1 MPKQTW
7 YIASFL
13 SAIFVAVVIYF
24 SLPDKKANEEAAQ
37 KATEAQQMA
46 EDLQT
51 ELAKLKA
58 ELTQTQEQLTAL
70 QEEKKEVAQAKSKLE
85 QEMRSALQSKDIT
98 ISELQGK
105 LEVNILDRVLFDTGK
120 AEMKPE
126 GAEVLMRIAN
136 ILTNYPNRLI
146 HIVGHTDNIPI
157 RAGAGA
163 KYPTN
168 WELSTGRALAAVRY
182 LVEKANVDPHRL
194 AAVGYGEYHPVADN
208 STEEGRARNRR
219 IALVVLPEVY
229 SPDKEL
235 QAKPGH
241 ELTPIPDGF
250 KREAT
255 PVEPEDKDVIG
266 LTEAE
271 LRAKYPQV
279 TELDNSFS
287 LLVSKSLHPY
297 HPPATNK
304 LLRFGNTYLV
314 AELKDGKVIALHR
327 VRG

>member
-24 SLPDKKANEEAAQ
+24 SLPDKKASEEAAQ

-51 ELAKLKA
+51 ELAKLKT
-58 ELTQTQEQLTAL
+58 ELTQTQEQLSAL

-85 QEMRSALQSKDIT
+85 QEMRSALESKDIT

-194 AAVGYGEYHPVADN
+194 AAVGYGEYHPIADN

-235 QAKPGH
+235 QIKSGNELAPKPDDNAKPASSKS
-241 ELTPIPDGF
+241 LP
-250 KREAT
+250 EAT
-255 PVEPEDKDVIG
+255 PVK
-266 LTEAE
+266 A
-271 LRAKYPQV
+271 
-279 TELDNSFS
+279 TEL
-287 LLVSKSLHPY
+287 P
-297 HPPATNK
+297 
-304 LLRFGNTYLV
+304 
-314 AELKDGKVIALHR
+314 
-327 VRG
+327 

>member
-7 YIASFL
+7 YIASVL
-13 SAIFVAVVIYF
+13 SALFVAVVIYL
-24 SLPDKKANEEAAQ
+24 SLPAKGPTPEEAQ
-37 KATEAQQMA
+37 KAQQAQQLTDDLKA
-46 EDLQT
+46 EVEKLKT
-51 ELAKLKA
+51 ELA
-58 ELTQTQEQLTAL
+58 QTQEELAAL
-70 QEEKKEVAQAKSKLE
+70 QEEKKEAVQAKSKLE
-85 QEMRSALQSKDIT
+85 QEMRAAMESKDIT

-126 GAEVLMRIAN
+126 GADVLLRIAN
-136 ILTNYPNRLI
+136 ILTNHPNRLI
-146 HIVGHTDNIPI
+146 HIIGHTDNIPI
-157 RAGAGA
+157 RAGANT

-168 WELSTGRALAAVRY
+168 WELSTARALAAVRY
-182 LVEKANVDPHRL
+182 LVEKAGVDPHRL
-194 AAVGYGEYHPVADN
+194 AAVGYGEYHPIADN

-235 QAKPGH
+235 NQAKALAPKPN
-241 ELTPIPDGF
+241 EEAKALAPD
-250 KREAT
+250 A
-255 PVEPEDKDVIG
+255 KDVIG

-271 LRAKYPQV
+271 LRAQYPQMA
-279 TELDNSFS
+279 ELDNSFS
-287 LLVSKSLHPY
+287 LLVSKNLHPY

-327 VRG
+327 ISG

>member
-7 YIASFL
+7 WIASFL
-13 SAIFVAVVIYF
+13 SVIFVAVAIYF
-24 SLPDKKANEEAAQ
+24 SLPDKKAGEAAAQ
-37 KATEAQQMA
+37 KAEAAQQMA
-46 EDLQT
+46 EDLQG

-85 QEMRSALQSKDIT
+85 QEMRTALQSKDIT

-126 GAEVLMRIAN
+126 GADVLLRIAN

-146 HIVGHTDNIPI
+146 HIIGHTDNIPI
-157 RAGAGA
+157 RASAGA
-163 KYPTN
+163 RYPTN

-182 LVEKANVDPHRL
+182 LVETAGVDPHRL

-235 QAKPGH
+235 PIKTGQELVPKPDDHAKPANSKP
-241 ELTPIPDGF
+241 LP
-250 KREAT
+250 EAT
-255 PVEPEDKDVIG
+255 PIK
-266 LTEAE
+266 A
-271 LRAKYPQV
+271 
-279 TELDNSFS
+279 TEL
-287 LLVSKSLHPY
+287 P
-297 HPPATNK
+297 
-304 LLRFGNTYLV
+304 
-314 AELKDGKVIALHR
+314 
-327 VRG
+327 

>member
-24 SLPDKKANEEAAQ
+24 SLPGKKAGQEAAKKAEEARQAADELKSELEKV
-37 KATEAQQMA
+37 KA
-46 EDLQT
+46 
-51 ELAKLKA
+51 ELAK
-58 ELTQTQEQLTAL
+58 TQEELSSL
-70 QEEKKEVAQAKSKLE
+70 QEEKQQAVQAKSKLE
-85 QEMRSALQSKDIT
+85 QEMRTALESKDIT

-126 GAEVLMRIAN
+126 GADVLLRIAN
-136 ILTNYPNRLI
+136 ILTNHPNRLI
-146 HIVGHTDNIPI
+146 HVIGHTDNIPI
-157 RAGAGA
+157 RASAGA

-168 WELSTGRALAAVRY
+168 WELSTARALAAVRY

-194 AAVGYGEYHPVADN
+194 AAVGYGEYHPIADN

-235 QAKPGH
+235 QQAKPSTLSPNP
-241 ELTPIPDGF
+241 EESTTPPSAA
-250 KREAT
+250 KPLPEA
-255 PVEPEDKDVIG
+255 KSIKS
-266 LTEAE
+266 TEV
-271 LRAKYPQV
+271 P
-279 TELDNSFS
+279 
-287 LLVSKSLHPY
+287 
-297 HPPATNK
+297 
-304 LLRFGNTYLV
+304 
-314 AELKDGKVIALHR
+314 
-327 VRG
+327 